1 MSTTSLYGLPLLHA
15 LGVAR
20 RGLHVFLCKDGLQAE
35 LVVNPLP
42 WVLRGSCQVS
52 HDLGVQAT

>member
-1 MSTTSLYGLPLLHA
+1 MLHA

-20 RGLHVFLCKDGLQAE
+20 RGLDGFLRKDGLQAE

-42 WVLRGSCQVS
+42 WVLGGSCQVS
-52 HDLGVQAT
+52 HYLGVQAT